1 MNADKIVHERP
12 AKWIEWLARFGYAA
26 KGVVYLIVG
35 ILAFQAAFN
44 WGGRVTGSEG
54 AFRTIAN
61 QPFGK
66 VLLFIVGV
74 GLLGYVV
81 WRFVEALRD
90 PEHNDSGFS
99 AFGRRLSY
107 FVSGLIYASLA
118 FVALRIV
125 FSSPGGGSGSGSGGG
140 GGDSTSEGT
149 ATLLSQPFGQW
160 LVGFVGV
167 AIVAYGFYN
176 FYKAYSTKFRR
187 HLKLAQMSPAE
198 EKWATRIGRFG
209 LAAKGIVSVIIGYF
223 FIQAA
228 RASNPSQA
236 RTTEG
241 ALQAIQQQPYGAW
254 LMGLVALGLIAY
266 GIHLGVQARYRRIS
280 PAR

>member
-1 MNADKIVHERP
+1 MNADQIVHERP
-12 AKWIEWLARFGYAA
+12 AKWIERLARFGYAA
-26 KGVVYLIVG
+26 KGIVYLIVG

-44 WGGRVTGSEG
+44 WGGRITGSQG

-61 QPFGK
+61 QPFGNI
-66 VLLFIVGV
+66 LLFLVGI

-81 WRFVEALRD
+81 WRWVEAFRD
-90 PEHNDSGFS
+90 PEHNDSGLS

-118 FVALRIV
+118 IFALRMA
-125 FSSPGGGSGSGSGGG
+125 FSSPGSGGSGGG
-140 GGDSTSEGT
+140 GSSTTQRT

-160 LVGFVGV
+160 LVGVIGV
-167 AIVAYGFYN
+167 AIVAYGFYC
-176 FYKAYSTKFRR
+176 FYKAYATKFRR
-187 HLKLAQMSPAE
+187 HLKIAEMSAKE
-198 EKWATRIGRFG
+198 EKWSTRIGRFG
-209 LAAKGIVSVIIGYF
+209 LAAKGVVSVIIGYF

-228 RASNPSQA
+228 RASDASQV